1 MNLDSMNATP
11 GGVAVLE
18 AQLTKKYET
27 ERRIRRIILLLS
39 LRDEF
44 CQFILIVDS

>member
-11 GGVAVLE
+11 EGVAVLE

-27 ERRIRRIILLLS
+27 ERRIRRIILLLTS
-39 LRDEF
+39 RDEF
-44 CQFILIVDS
+44 CKSILRADS

>member
-44 CQFILIVDS
+44 GQFILIVDS